1 MINTYKI
8 VNIIEEQDKTKKT
21 IRVLLKGCGINV
33 ENIIIKE
40 PEDMCSYADKGIEV
54 RIISVDFRKMD
65 LFTKTGLLSRLAL
78 EINPK
83 IRAKAYTP
91 AEYQASVDS
100 LHKLQK
106 LTKEKHIIG
115 PRQG

>member
-1 MINTYKI
+1 MINIYKI
-8 VNIIEEQDKTKKT
+8 SNIIEERDKTKKT
-21 IRVLLKGCGINV
+21 IHSLLKGCGISV

-54 RIISVDFRKMD
+54 KIISVDFRKMD

-83 IRAKAYTP
+83 IRAKGYTP
-91 AEYQASVDS
+91 TEYQASADS

-106 LTKEKHIIG
+106 LTRDKHIIA
-115 PRQG
+115 PRQE